1 MGRLID
7 GFYFGPLSIRKP
19 ALPRLRKPWIWAPC
33 QLRKILQSEAG
44 CYLKCQLISTPSI
57 LVQIGDSGKR
67 NGKGGVLTSI
77 AKSYSVKLC
86 FIKNVMLFLCRELAD
101 PRHSVLFIFWYPKR
115 QSSFSIFLLTPFLL
129 YRRKLFVGHWQMN
142 FLWSEVT
149 TYDHQNHGYKHRDLK
164 LYLPLELV
172 CD

>member
-1 MGRLID
+1 MKKEFETRHRLKPSSIASIYPQMGRLID

-19 ALPRLRKPWIWAPC
+19 ALPRLGKPWIKAPC
-33 QLRKILQSEAG
+33 QLWKILKSEAG
-44 CYLKCQLISTPSI
+44 CYLKCLLISTPSI
-57 LVQIGDSGKR
+57 LVLIGDCGKR

-115 QSSFSIFLLTPFLL
+115 RSSFQFSSSPLFFSIGASFSWVIG
-129 YRRKLFVGHWQMN
+129 K
-142 FLWSEVT
+142 
-149 TYDHQNHGYKHRDLK
+149 
-164 LYLPLELV
+164 
-172 CD
+172 